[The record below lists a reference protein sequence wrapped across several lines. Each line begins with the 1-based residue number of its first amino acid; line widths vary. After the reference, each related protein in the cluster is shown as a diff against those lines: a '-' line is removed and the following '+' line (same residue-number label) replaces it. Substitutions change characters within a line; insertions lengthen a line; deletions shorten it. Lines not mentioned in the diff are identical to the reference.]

1 MPDFLK
7 RMYRSIY
14 NWWKPVPSDDE
25 IAEIVK
31 SILSGEGGAEISSA
45 SQQVCLI
52 SFSNGDHD
60 ICIPSIHQV
69 TACEMAAAKIN
80 QKSGRTDA
88 VGNLLDGPC
97 PAGSNTIRP
106 AS

>member
-1 MPDFLK
+1 MPDILK
-7 RMYRSIY
+7 RMYRSFY
-14 NWWKPVPSDDE
+14 NWWKPIPSDAE

-31 SILSGEGGAEISSA
+31 SVLGGQGSAEISSA
-45 SQQVCLI
+45 SQQVCLV

-60 ICIPSIHQV
+60 ICIPSIHQL
-69 TACEMAAAKIN
+69 TACEMAAARIN

-97 PAGSNTIRP
+97 PVSSKTIQP